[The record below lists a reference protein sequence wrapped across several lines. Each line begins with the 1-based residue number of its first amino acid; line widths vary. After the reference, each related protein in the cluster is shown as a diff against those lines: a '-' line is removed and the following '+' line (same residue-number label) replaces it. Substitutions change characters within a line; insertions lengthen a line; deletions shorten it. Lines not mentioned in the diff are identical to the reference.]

1 MLLSYIKKLFYNI
14 FCCFKKDTKFY
25 YLCLMKNKKVYYGY
39 SIHGLWPQY
48 NDKNY
53 PKYCKNVD
61 FDIKLLEPLMED
73 LIKYWYPTNTR
84 FNRLEYFWKHEWKKH
99 GSCIF
104 TEINQYEYFKVSLDL
119 YKEIMKKN
127 INFDKYTQGHHILIP
142 LTLDFKLKL

>member
-1 MLLSYIKKLFYNI
+1 
-14 FCCFKKDTKFY
+14 
-25 YLCLMKNKKVYYGY
+25 MKNKKVYYGY

-48 NDKNY
+48 NNKNY